1 MAIRTM
7 MLAVGLSMTGAA
19 APAQDTPSAATAAAA
34 PVTLAADLPVTIEL
48 VDAVSSKTAVNDD
61 MFRIRLAA
69 DVTVDGVVIL
79 PAGTPGQGQV
89 VHAAKARAMGKG
101 GELILAARRIDCGG
115 VAVPLRGM
123 RLSVTGD
130 QLPGAALAASMVVPF
145 AGVLVSGGNREVPVG
160 NRAAAKVAAPVT
172 VTPGCGISTGDERK

>member
-19 APAQDTPSAATAAAA
+19 VPAQDAPSAATAAA
-34 PVTLAADLPVTIEL
+34 PVTLPADLPVTIEL

-69 DVTVDGVVIL
+69 DVTVDGVVVL

-101 GELILAARRIDCGG
+101 GELTLAARRIDCGG

-145 AGVLVSGGNREVPVG
+145 AGILVSGGNREVPIG
-160 NRAAAKVAAPVT
+160 NRAVAKVAAAVT